1 MVQADQCLK
10 HLDESFS
17 LMALEVRS
25 IVQVSGVAAYFW
37 VDSATSVRGGN
48 LGLLAWARPLEV
60 GAAPVPQELW

>member
-1 MVQADQCLK
+1 
-10 HLDESFS
+10 
-17 LMALEVRS
+17 MAFEVRS